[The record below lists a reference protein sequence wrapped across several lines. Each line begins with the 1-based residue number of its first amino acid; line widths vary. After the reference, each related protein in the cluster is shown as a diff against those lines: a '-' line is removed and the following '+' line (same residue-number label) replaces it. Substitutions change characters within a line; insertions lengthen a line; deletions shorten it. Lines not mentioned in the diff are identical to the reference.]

1 MDVHRRRNDSR
12 RGGNLL
18 VGSSVCLFFAGTVT
32 GARKGLAMLHVMLDL
47 YGCNPELLADET
59 FLWQVLDEYPDL
71 IRMEKASPIELRYI
85 ATSNP
90 LDAGYSGFVIIATS
104 HVSLHAWPAYKMINM
119 DIFSCEHFDQES
131 VVRYA
136 TMKFQSEDVEVHAVE
151 RATRSP
157 RLVTR
162 QPIWRDIPVAW
173 PDEFPGCKDPFGVPD
188 ILF

>member
-1 MDVHRRRNDSR
+1 
-12 RGGNLL
+12 
-18 VGSSVCLFFAGTVT
+18 
-32 GARKGLAMLHVMLDL
+32 MLHVMLDL
-47 YGCNPELLADET
+47 YGCNPELLADEI

-71 IRMEKASPIELRYI
+71 IGMQKVSPIELRYI
-85 ATSNP
+85 VTSNP

-136 TMKFQSEDVEVHAVE
+136 TTKFQTEDVEVHVVE
-151 RATRSP
+151 RAKRSP
-157 RLVTR
+157 RLATR
-162 QPIWRDIPVAW
+162 QLVRRDIPVAW
-173 PDEFPGCKDPFGVPD
+173 LDEFPGCKDPFGVPD